1 MWASERKRQMKEVEE
16 EDWKVEKETKM
27 ERKKENQPR
36 VKKKNPSNIY
46 ENLYLDISIIFA

>member
-1 MWASERKRQMKEVEE
+1 MKEVEE